1 MTAFNFKEDSKN
13 DFISDPA
20 NLSYAFKFE
29 YLQHSYFISSE
40 TA

>member
-13 DFISDPA
+13 DFVIDPA
-20 NLSYAFKFE
+20 NAFKFE